1 VLNAGNYGVPQSR
14 KRTFIWAA
22 LPKENLPEWP
32 LPTHVF
38 HSPQMKIRLPG
49 GIDYTVMKDLR
60 GAPFRTVTVHDAI
73 SDLPPIKNG
82 DNKYYR
88 PG

>member
-1 VLNAGNYGVPQSR
+1 
-14 KRTFIWAA
+14 
-22 LPKENLPEWP
+22 
-32 LPTHVF
+32 
-38 HSPQMKIRLPG
+38 MKIRMPG

-60 GAPFRTVTVHDAI
+60 DVPFRTVTVHDAI

-88 PG
+88 SG